1 MGADH
6 VRLVSLAIFPVGA
19 SPMAQIRVGYFLE
32 LVKRSGLLTESHLE
46 RGIGQARQQN
56 DGKIPRETD
65 RIVEFFIEQGL
76 LTRWQCDKL
85 LEKKYKGFFLG
96 KYKLLGHIGT
106 GGMSSVYLAEH
117 TLMRQP
123 RAIKVLPKSRLE
135 DPSYLERFYREAQA
149 TASLDHPNIVRAYDI
164 DNHGDTH
171 YLVMEY
177 IQGKDLQSII
187 KSDGPLGFDDAARYI
202 YQAAAGLL
210 HAHQEGM
217 IHRDVKPANLLVD
230 SNMTVKILD
239 LGLALMRDDSEL
251 ASLTQTNK
259 ESVLGT
265 ADYLA
270 PEQAL
275 DSHAVDSRTDIY
287 GLGCTLYY
295 LLVGHPPFPEGTLA
309 QRIAKHQ
316 SVLPEDIHVDRP
328 DCPESLAE
336 ICFRMIQKRPEQRY
350 QSCEE
355 VQQVLGDWLEVRG
368 SAVEHCSTAAQV
380 DTVDDVVQAMQLA
393 EFHQKDSASAYP
405 VVRGDST
412 GASGSSISGPG
423 SGPLQEFDRQSGSSH
438 VDLAIEEGLSEST
451 NRQAGRTRSLLERS
465 QRRGRRMRIQ
475 LVISVVIAVVAVI
488 TLLIV
493 LLSGRHLDNRAG
505 IRHGPGQRM
514 LEGPTTL
521 VSRSDL

>member
-1 MGADH
+1 
-6 VRLVSLAIFPVGA
+6 
-19 SPMAQIRVGYFLE
+19 MAQMRVGYFLE
-32 LVKRSGLLTESHLE
+32 LVKRSGLLTESQLE
-46 RGIGQARQQN
+46 RGIGHARQQN
-56 DGKIPRETD
+56 EGKIPREID
-65 RIVEFFIEQGL
+65 QIVELFMEQGL

-117 TLMRQP
+117 TLMRRP

-149 TASLDHPNIVRAYDI
+149 TASLDHPNIVRAYDV

-177 IQGKDLQSII
+177 VQGKDLQSII
-187 KSDGPLGFDDAARYI
+187 KTDGPLGFEDAARYI
-202 YQAAAGLL
+202 HQAAAGLL

-230 SNMTVKILD
+230 PTMTVKILD

-251 ASLTQTNK
+251 ASLTQANK
-259 ESVLGT
+259 VSVLGT

-287 GLGCTLYY
+287 GLGCTFYY
-295 LLVGHPPFPEGTLA
+295 LLVGHAPFPEGTLA

-316 SVLPEDIHVDRP
+316 SVLPEDIRVERP
-328 DCPESLAE
+328 ECPTSLAE

-355 VQQVLGDWLEVRG
+355 VQQVLGDWLEARG
-368 SAVEHCSTAAQV
+368 ATVEQHSMVAQV
-380 DTVDDVVQAMQLA
+380 NTVDDVVQAMQLA
-393 EFHQKDSASAYP
+393 EIHQKDSVSTHP

-412 GASGSSISGPG
+412 GVGGSSLSSTSSGP
-423 SGPLQEFDRQSGSSH
+423 PQEFEQQSGSSH
-438 VDLAIEEGLSEST
+438 VDLAIEAGLAEST
-451 NRQAGRTRSLLERS
+451 SRQAGQTRSLLARS
-465 QRRGRRMRIQ
+465 QRRGRRMKVQ
-475 LVISVVIAVVAVI
+475 LIISVVIAVLAVI
-488 TLLIV
+488 SLLIV
-493 LLSGRHLDNRAG
+493 LLGRRFDDESGFRY
-505 IRHGPGQRM
+505 GPGQQ
-514 LEGPTTL
+514 LIKGPTTL